1 MPTIAI
7 YAIVAAF
14 LFASGAASGVKL
26 TSDHYKAAELD
37 QQKQYAADL
46 EAAMKRQVD
55 ASQHLEEQKDEQRI
69 VYQTITKTVDR
80 IVEKPVYRNV
90 CLDDDGLRAANA
102 ALARPAAAA
111 GGPHPSVP
119 GSDAARG
126 RDGGGGAAQA
136 R

>member
-55 ASQHLEEQKDEQRI
+55 ASQHLEEQKAQQQV

-80 IVEKPVYRNV
+80 IVEKPVYKNV
-90 CLDDDGLRAANA
+90 CLDTDGVAAANA
-102 ALARPAAAA
+102 ALAGLSKPTTKK
-111 GGPHPSVP
+111 
-119 GSDAARG
+119 SD
-126 RDGGGGAAQA
+126 GAP
-136 R
+136 